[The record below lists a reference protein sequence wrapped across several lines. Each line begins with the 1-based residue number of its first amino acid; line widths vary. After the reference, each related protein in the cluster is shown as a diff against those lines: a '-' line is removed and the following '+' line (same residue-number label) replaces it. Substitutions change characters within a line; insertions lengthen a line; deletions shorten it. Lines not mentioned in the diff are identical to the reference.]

1 MPICVFKTDDVRRCI
16 EHALNS
22 SEWEMAWEDREL
34 QPAPALLFVHD
45 SGVYVMSNGIPRDV
59 LNAGERN
66 ERCYTAYAETTNPA
80 EDEDWWQNS
89 SDLVGGDDFVEVIQ
103 IDSSW
108 LTDCDRFDEFIIETT
123 DTSLRAGF
131 RKQRQPVNTR

>member
-1 MPICVFKTDDVRRCI
+1 MPTCVFKTDDVRRCI

-34 QPAPALLFVHD
+34 RPAPALLFVHD

-59 LNAGERN
+59 LNAGELH
-66 ERCYTAYAETTNPA
+66 EKCYVAYAETTNP
-80 EDEDWWQNS
+80 DNNEDWWQNS
-89 SDLVGGDDFVEVIQ
+89 ADLVGGDYFVEVIQ

-108 LTDCDRFDEFIIETT
+108 LTDCDHFDEFIIEAT
-123 DTSLRAGF
+123 DATIRAGF
-131 RKQRQPVNTR
+131 RKQRRPVNT